1 MAAALIY
8 ANVRDH
14 VRDHAIA
21 AARASFPTDEVA
33 NQFRISPSAVRAAVR
48 RVKAAKSYTL
58 FLVDTAG
65 KRTSVGTIVTHRGFT
80 AACVA
85 AFRTYGEFFRGLE
98 IPGWCLIDDNGGC
111 NTLETV
117 RKIAAR
123 TADLSAEPEVDLL

>member
-1 MAAALIY
+1 MAAAPIF

-21 AARASFPTDEVA
+21 AARASCTTDEVA
-33 NQFRISPSAVRAAVR
+33 NQFNIGPGAVRAAVR
-48 RVKAAKSYTL
+48 WVKAAKSYSL

-65 KRTSVGTIVTHRGFT
+65 KRTGVGTVVTHRGFT

-98 IPGWCLIDDNGGC
+98 LPGWRLIDENGGC

-123 TADLSAEPEVDLL
+123 TADQSAEPEVDLL